1 GQAGQF
7 SQALDSRCPLSL
19 DEFARAKFQGGAI
32 QPVPS
37 PAGRIQGHL
46 SRQLSSF
53 LNDLLTRRGG
63 FLVSCS
69 DFVVT

>member
-1 GQAGQF
+1 
-7 SQALDSRCPLSL
+7 L

-53 LNDLLTRRGG
+53 PNDLLTPRGG
-63 FLVSCS
+63 FLASRS